1 MTSLTYQAAMEVNP
15 ALREQ
20 VGREIREM
28 QSETPSVSFLERLLR
43 FWDSLYATP
52 MPAPRNYL

>member
-20 VGREIREM
+20 IGRQIQEA
-28 QSETPSVSFLERLLR
+28 QSETPSVSVLERVLR
-43 FWDSLYATP
+43 FWDGLYATP
-52 MPAPRNYL
+52 MPTPRHYL

>member
-20 VGREIREM
+20 FGRQIQEAL
-28 QSETPSVSFLERLLR
+28 SETQNVSFFERVLR

-52 MPAPRNYL
+52 MPAPRHYL